1 MKIAVRSPAAA
12 ITHGGLAGALAVAG
26 CAIAIA
32 ACGGSSSGVGAVGAT
47 TATGNASPFALSK
60 CMRAHGV
67 AKLPRSDHGVR
78 RSGLSISRAMGSS
91 ALTVDG
97 VTFDGPAFQAAEK
110 ACKQY
115 LPGGGGPPPPLS
127 ARQKQLALANAQC
140 MRTHG
145 VPNFPDPT
153 FPGWRRDGD
162 QDRARV
168 DPQSPAFQRAASE
181 CAARASADQG
191 RPGSRP

>member
-1 MKIAVRSPAAA
+1 MKTAVRAARRLPFTPTA
-12 ITHGGLAGALAVAG
+12 KRSALAVAG

-67 AKLPRSDHGVR
+67 AKFPDPTNGSGGE
-78 RSGLSISRAMGSS
+78 GLSVSRSVGSS

-97 VTFDGPAFQAAEK
+97 VTFSGPAFRAAAK

-127 ARQKQLALANAQC
+127 ARQKQMALANAQC

-153 FPGWRRDGD
+153 FPASGGSAIRLGPG
-162 QDRARV
+162 V
-168 DPQSPAFQRAASE
+168 NPQSPAFQRAASE
-181 CAARASADQG
+181 CG
-191 RPGSRP
+191 RFGFGIKVRSGS

>member
-1 MKIAVRSPAAA
+1 MKIAVRAARRLP
-12 ITHGGLAGALAVAG
+12 ITPTAAGGALAVAG
-26 CAIAIA
+26 CAMAIA

-47 TATGNASPFALSK
+47 TANGKASPFALSK

-67 AKLPRSDHGVR
+67 AKFPDPTMGSGGA
-78 RSGLSISRAMGSS
+78 GLSISRSLGSS

-97 VTFDGPAFQAAEK
+97 VTFDGPAFQAAAK

-127 ARQKQLALANAQC
+127 TRQKRMALANARC

-153 FPGWRRDGD
+153 FPAHGGIAIRIGPG
-162 QDRARV
+162 V
-168 DPQSPAFQRAASE
+168 NPQSPAFQRAASE
-181 CAARASADQG
+181 CGRFG
-191 RPGSRP
+191 FGIKVRPGS